1 MRKADRFEEIGERVL
16 RVLQQGEGLSW
27 REMRNAGLK
36 GCDKEIRRVI
46 GGLVDRG
53 LVLSEKSGRVTKYRL
68 A

>member
-1 MRKADRFEEIGERVL
+1 MVRGFSEFSSKVR
-16 RVLQQGEGLSW
+16 GLSW